1 MKLCSKAHIISLGFM
16 LIVPLQAISF
26 SESKKQLAQ
35 VYLSLPQAY
44 RVDFYCQAPFGLNK
58 RGKLQII
65 PSERFTPRTKASK
78 SKPQYIE
85 WEHIMPAH
93 HFGQH
98 LPCWRKGGRKAC
110 KKDSRFIQMEA
121 DKHNLV
127 PAIGQI
133 NRDRNDF
140 RYAQAQQNLVYTQYG
155 ACQVYTDFKAR
166 RFYPASYSRGKIAR
180 AYLYMSA
187 TYGIN
192 LNESERKLMEAWDK
206 LYPPSEQEK
215 LIDKAITIQEIV
227 DILR

>member
-1 MKLCSKAHIISLGFM
+1 
-16 LIVPLQAISF
+16 
-26 SESKKQLAQ
+26 
-35 VYLSLPQAY
+35 
-44 RVDFYCQAPFGLNK
+44 
-58 RGKLQII
+58 
-65 PSERFTPRTKASK
+65 
-78 SKPQYIE
+78 
-85 WEHIMPAH
+85 
-93 HFGQH
+93 
-98 LPCWRKGGRKAC
+98 
-110 KKDSRFIQMEA
+110 MEA